1 MQNQHADDHYYR
13 RSTSIWAFVL
23 IGIGVVWLLR
33 QSNIISA
40 ANIAVLGRLWPI
52 ILIAIGVDLLFG
64 RQRGLSLLI
73 GGGTL
78 VVIIALM
85 IIGPSVGLVQGVEV
99 THDTFSEPLEGAES
113 ARISLNNAVGEMT
126 VNALNDSTD
135 LITVDTAH
143 VGNVQFAATGSTQR
157 SITLRYDDE
166 GSTNI
171 SFFPFFFSG
180 PENDMYTRVGIAPNL
195 PVELDVNTGVGSSTL
210 DLTGVN
216 VTSVNL
222 NIGVGDTTITLPA
235 ADGAYEVNV
244 TGGVGGGHITVL
256 QGAAATLN
264 ITGGVG
270 GMSVDLPDEAP
281 IRVTT
286 SRGLGGI
293 DVPAW
298 LDFVREEGDN
308 RLYETSAYASAAEGE
323 RIEVTITGGIGGIDL
338 R

>member
-33 QSNIISA
+33 QANLISA

-52 ILIAIGVDLLFG
+52 ILIAIGIDLLFG

-78 VVIIALM
+78 VVIIVLM
-85 IIGPSVGLVQGVEV
+85 VIGPSVGLVQGVDV

-113 ARISLNNAVGEMT
+113 ARISLSNSVGTMT
-126 VNALNDSTD
+126 VSALNDSTD

-143 VGNVQFAATGSTQR
+143 VGHVQFAATGSTQK
-157 SITLRYDDE
+157 SITLRYEDE

-171 SFFPFFFSG
+171 TFFPFFFSG
-180 PENDMYTRVGIAPNL
+180 PEGDMYTRVGIAPTV
-195 PVELDVNTGVGSSTL
+195 PVELDVSTGVGSSTI

-216 VTSVNL
+216 VNGVNL
-222 NIGVGDTTITLPA
+222 NIGVGDATVTLPA
-235 ADGAYEVNV
+235 ADGTYDVNI
-244 TGGVGGGHITVL
+244 TGGVGAGHITVL
-256 QGAAATLN
+256 QGAVVTLN
-264 ITGGVG
+264 VTGGVG
-270 GMSVDLPDEAP
+270 GMSIDLPDEAP
-281 IRVTT
+281 IRVTA
-286 SRGLGGI
+286 SGGLGGV
-293 DVPAW
+293 DVPSW
-298 LDFVREEGDN
+298 LESVRDDRDN
-308 RLYETSAYASAAEGE
+308 RVYETSAYASASESE
-323 RIEVTITGGIGGIDL
+323 RIEVNISGGIGGVDL